1 MNVIYAGSFD
11 PFTKGHDDIVKR
23 TLKFA
28 DKLVIAI
35 GIHPDKHGMSSAEKR
50 KEAIEHIYKGDSR
63 ISVDI
68 YEGLTTD
75 YAKDHNIHVLVR
87 GVRNISDFEYEK
99 NMAEINRQLTGIET
113 ILLVADP
120 ALAAISSSV
129 VRELM
134 SFGKDVTQF
143 LP

>member
-35 GIHPDKHGMSSAEKR
+35 GIHPDKHGTTSAEER
-50 KEAIEHIYKGDSR
+50 KKAIERIYEGDSR

-75 YAKDHNIHVLVR
+75 YAKEKDINVLVR
-87 GVRNISDFEYEK
+87 GVRNIMDFEYEK

-113 ILLVADP
+113 ILLIADP
-120 ALAAISSSV
+120 AFATISSSV

-134 SFGKDVTQF
+134 SYGKDVTQF